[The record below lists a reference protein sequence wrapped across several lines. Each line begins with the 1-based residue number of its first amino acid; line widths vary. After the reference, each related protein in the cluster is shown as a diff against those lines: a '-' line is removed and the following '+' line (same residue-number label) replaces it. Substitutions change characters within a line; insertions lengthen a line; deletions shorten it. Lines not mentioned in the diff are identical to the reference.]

1 LAEEL
6 GEGVL
11 AAMVVVRVELIL
23 ALINFS
29 ILSVNEKNLND
40 LY

>member
-29 ILSVNEKNLND
+29 TLSVNEKNLND